1 MLNIWV
7 LTNAGVDHLN
17 CCNMI
22 RVIDVLRK
30 AVRDNN
36 AEIIKEHLNGII
48 SLTDSFKKNAPE
60 IP

>member
-1 MLNIWV
+1 
-7 LTNAGVDHLN
+7 
-17 CCNMI
+17 MI

-36 AEIIKEHLNGII
+36 AEIIKEHLNDIV